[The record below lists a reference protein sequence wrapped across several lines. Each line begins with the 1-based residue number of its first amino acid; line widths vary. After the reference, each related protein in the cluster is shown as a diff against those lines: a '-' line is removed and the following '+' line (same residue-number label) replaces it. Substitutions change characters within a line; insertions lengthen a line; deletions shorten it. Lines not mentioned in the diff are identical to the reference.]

1 MKDLDMKA
9 LNEISYVLTGKNDA
23 PAVEAALFNF
33 FLENCITIG
42 KNAYVL
48 PMQLEQLTRSP
59 HLERISR
66 KLNASM
72 AMELVKNEVEGGI
85 GKLDA
90 VVKEQR

>member
-9 LNEISYVLTGKNDA
+9 LNEISNVLTGKNDA

-48 PMQLEQLTRSP
+48 PMQLE
-59 HLERISR
+59 
-66 KLNASM
+66 
-72 AMELVKNEVEGGI
+72 
-85 GKLDA
+85 
-90 VVKEQR
+90 